1 MTPNEIIATVLR
13 ASVHRFIG
21 RLGGDPETKFFDSG
35 NSVTRANIAI
45 NKPGAKRDDGQ
56 APDWFTVEIWGEDGQ
71 AFADQC
77 RKGQLVDVT
86 GRVKTERWNDRT
98 TGEEKTRLVVTAEAW
113 AALGAPGQQAAAAP
127 APAAA
132 PAAGAPAQAPAPA
145 APVEQ
150 DAIPF

>member
-35 NSVTRANIAI
+35 TSVTRGNIAI

-56 APDWFTVEIWGEDGQ
+56 QPDWFTVEIWGADGQ

-86 GRVKTERWNDRT
+86 GRVKTERWNDRN
-98 TGEEKTRLVVTAEAW
+98 TGEEKTRMVVTAETW
-113 AALGAPGQQAAAAP
+113 APVGVQGQPAPAAAAP
-127 APAAA
+127 A
-132 PAAGAPAQAPAPA
+132 AAGAPPAPAPA
-145 APVEQ
+145 VTHDE
-150 DAIPF
+150 IPF